1 MKQEDGIPKKLRI
14 HPTTQIEVTVTR
26 DFYTLEDVLE
36 GKWDDEQD
44 TFNFDQAAEDLI
56 DSFNGHDCVAFL
68 EALHKV
74 AAKRIVEHWRDY
86 SPERLEEEQYKKYLD
101 YESD

>member
-1 MKQEDGIPKKLRI
+1 MINEDGIPKKFRI
-14 HPTTQIEVTVTR
+14 HPTTQIEVTVTTN
-26 DFYTLEDVLE
+26 FYTLEDVLE
-36 GKWDDEQD
+36 GKYDNQELFD
-44 TFNFDQAAEDLI
+44 FDQAAEDLI

-86 SPERLEEEQYKKYLD
+86 APERLEEEKYKKYLS
-101 YESD
+101 YEKD

>member
-1 MKQEDGIPKKLRI
+1 MLEQDGIPKKSRI

-26 DFYTLEDVLE
+26 DFYTLHDVLE
-36 GKWDDEQD
+36 GKWDEQD
-44 TFNFDQAAEDLI
+44 VFSFDQAAEDLI

-74 AAKRIVEHWRDY
+74 AVKRIVEDWRKY

-101 YESD
+101 YE

>member
-1 MKQEDGIPKKLRI
+1 MLEQDGIPKKFRI

-26 DFYTLEDVLE
+26 DFYTLHDVLE
-36 GKWDDEQD
+36 GKWDEQD
-44 TFNFDQAAEDLI
+44 AFSFDQAAEDLI

-74 AAKRIVEHWRDY
+74 AAKRIVADWRKY

-101 YESD
+101 YE